1 MKFRIATTSLIAAL
15 AISVQ
20 LPAYGQSE
28 GRQSSGFIVFDA
40 PNSGAPVCG
49 PPNCGTYGCAINSW
63 GTVVGYY
70 LDPNLVAH
78 GFLLGPDGHFTII
91 NAPGKS
97 LANDQGEGI
106 YPTSINDQ
114 GEVAGQFVD
123 ANLISHGFI
132 RYPDGR
138 LSLFD
143 VRGAVPGAGQGTV
156 GAGINS
162 QGEVVG
168 YYVDGN
174 GADHGVVRSCDGVI
188 TIFDAPGAGQ
198 GTRTY
203 EKSINAA
210 GEISGSYAESSGV
223 EHGFVRAC
231 NGSIVTFD
239 APGAGMGQSFG
250 T

>member
-1 MKFRIATTSLIAAL
+1 
-15 AISVQ
+15 
-20 LPAYGQSE
+20 
-28 GRQSSGFIVFDA
+28 
-40 PNSGAPVCG
+40 
-49 PPNCGTYGCAINSW
+49 
-63 GTVVGYY
+63 
-70 LDPNLVAH
+70 
-78 GFLLGPDGHFTII
+78 
-91 NAPGKS
+91 
-97 LANDQGEGI
+97 
-106 YPTSINDQ
+106 
-114 GEVAGQFVD
+114 
-123 ANLISHGFI
+123 
-132 RYPDGR
+132 
-138 LSLFD
+138 
-143 VRGAVPGAGQGTV
+143 V

-239 APGAGMGQSFG
+239 APGAGVGQSFG